1 MKRIRKDDDVR
12 PEYDFSKLK
21 LKPAPANRRP
31 KVTLIDLINALPKPL
46 RDFIHDLQTRT
57 DPAGDV
63 QTIASLKDQVAQM
76 QKQIQVLKA
85 KIRRLEKKTSG
96 KRSNKS

>member
-1 MKRIRKDDDVR
+1 MKWIRKDDDLR
-12 PEYDFSKLK
+12 PEYDFSQ

-31 KVTLIDLINALPKPL
+31 KVMLLDLINGLPKPL
-46 RDFIHDLQTRT
+46 RDFIHDLQTRA

-85 KIRRLEKKTSG
+85 KIRRLEKNTSE